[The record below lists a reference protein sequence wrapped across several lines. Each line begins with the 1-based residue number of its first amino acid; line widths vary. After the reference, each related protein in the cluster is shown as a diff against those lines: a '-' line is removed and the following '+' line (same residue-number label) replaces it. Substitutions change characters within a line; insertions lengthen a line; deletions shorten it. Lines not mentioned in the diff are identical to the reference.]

1 MSIELYEHNRIA
13 YESAISMLAET
24 GKAAVIH
31 PTGTGKSFIG
41 FKLCEDNPDKTVLW
55 LSPSEYIFKTQLEN
69 LKAAGGD
76 EPKNIR
82 FLTYAKLMN
91 MSEDEIAEIRPALCV
106 YDEYHRAGASQWQLG
121 VQRFLKLFPDVPI
134 LGLTATAIRYLDN
147 QRDMSEELFDGNV
160 ASEMTL
166 GEAIVRGILNPPKY
180 VLSVFAYQ
188 KDLEKYECRVRTAK
202 NKATRDAAEKYLEAL
217 RRALD
222 KADGLDVIFDKHM
235 TDRTG
240 KYIVFCANKEHMDEM
255 MEKTGE
261 WFHKVDEHPHVYS
274 VYADDPGASKS
285 FADFKADEDNTH
297 LRLLYCIDALNEGIH
312 VENVSGVI
320 LLRPTVSPII
330 YKQQIGRALSASKS
344 KEPVIFDI
352 VNNIAGLYSIDSIE
366 DEMQEVVQYYQFLG
380 ESKYVV
386 NDRFRVVDAVE
397 DCRRLFDE
405 LEDTLSASW
414 DFMYAEAKAYYEE
427 NGDLLPTQSYVT
439 ENGMKLGKWLVTQRI
454 NYRNRSGISQARID
468 KLNAI
473 GMNWQTLH
481 ERQWDEGFA
490 LAQSYYTDHGNLE
503 TSPDMS
509 EKLSDWLVRQRQKQ
523 REGKL
528 TDEQFTK
535 LSALGMVWEFEDAW
549 ERKFELAKEYYE
561 QHGDL
566 DIPATYKTD
575 DGTCLGAWYRGVRN
589 QYNGGTLTEERRQKL
604 ESIGMQ
610 WESVQARNWMQYYAL
625 AKKYYEEHGDLN
637 VNANYTTPDG
647 VKLGVWISGQRQNR
661 KKCVHITD
669 EQIRMLDEIG
679 MSWERSA
686 SKWDAAF
693 DYAKAYFDEHGA
705 LDVPAE
711 YKTDDGFALG
721 NWIVSQRKKHA
732 SGKLKPMQIKRLE
745 SIGMLWDVSDEQWR
759 RGYEHAKEY
768 FDKNG
773 NLDAGAR
780 YVSED
785 GYKLGVWLANQR
797 TKYRADSLTDKQ
809 RELLDKLGMRWQVLR
824 DRWQIGYEH
833 AKAYFTLHG
842 DLNVPSKY
850 VCDDGYALNNWIA
863 AQRKAYKDGKLSE
876 ERIRILRQIGMVWNT
891 NTDKWNRGYNYAQ
904 IYFTRGGS
912 IPIPQTYVTGDGYPL
927 GEWMRSQE
935 RRFRR
940 GALESDKVKR
950 LADIGV
956 VFGR

>member
-1 MSIELYEHNRIA
+1 MIELFEHNRIA
-13 YESAISMLAET
+13 YESAVSMLAET
-24 GKAAVIH
+24 GKAAVVH

-41 FKLCEDNPDKTVLW
+41 FKLCEDNSNKTVLW

-69 LKAAGGD
+69 LKVAGGD
-76 EPKNIR
+76 EPRNIR
-82 FLTYAKLMN
+82 FYTYAKLMN
-91 MSEDEIAEIRPALCV
+91 MSEEEIAEIRPTLCV
-106 YDEYHRAGASQWQLG
+106 CDEFHRAGASQWQLG

-134 LGLTATAIRYLDN
+134 LGLTATAIRYLDD
-147 QRDMSEELFDGNV
+147 QRDMAEELFDGNI

-180 VLSVFAYQ
+180 VTTVYAYS
-188 KDLEKYECRVRTAK
+188 KDLERFAQRAK
-202 NKATRDAAEKYLEAL
+202 RLRNKSQRDKAEQYLETL
-217 RRALD
+217 RRALEM
-222 KADGLDVIFDKHM
+222 ADGLDVVFDKHM

-261 WFHKVDEHPHVYS
+261 WFRRVDEHPHVYS
-274 VYADDPGASKS
+274 VYSDDPGASRS
-285 FADFKADEDNTH
+285 FKAFKADNDETH

-352 VNNIAGLYSIDSIE
+352 VNNFAGLYSIDSIE

-380 ESKYVV
+380 GSKYVV
-386 NDRFRVVDAVE
+386 NDRFRVIDAVE

-454 NYRNRSGISQARID
+454 NYRNRNGISQARID

-481 ERQWDEGFA
+481 ERQWDEGFM
-490 LAQSYYTDHGNLE
+490 LAQSYHIEHGNLE

-528 TDEQFTK
+528 TDEQFAK

-549 ERKFELAKEYYE
+549 GRKFELAKEYYA
-561 QHGDL
+561 QHGGL
-566 DIPATYKTD
+566 DIPATYKTE

-589 QYNGGTLTEERRQKL
+589 QFNSGTLTEERRQKL
-604 ESIGMQ
+604 ESIGIQ
-610 WESVQARNWMQYYAL
+610 WESVQARSWMQYYAL

-637 VNANYTTPDG
+637 VNVNYMTPDG

-661 KKCVHITD
+661 KKGQHITD
-669 EQIRMLDEIG
+669 EQVRLLNEIG

-686 SKWDAAF
+686 SKWDAAYE
-693 DYAKAYFDEHGA
+693 YAKAYFDEHGA

-721 NWIVSQRKKHA
+721 NWIVSQRKKYA
-732 SGKLKPMQIKRLE
+732 SGKLKLTQIKRLE

-759 RGYEHAKEY
+759 RGYEHAKKY

-780 YVSED
+780 YVCED

-797 TKYRADSLTDKQ
+797 TKYRTDSLTDEQ

-833 AKAYFTLHG
+833 AKAYFKLYE

-850 VCDDGYALNNWIA
+850 VCDDGYALHSWISS
-863 AQRKAYKDGKLSE
+863 QRRAYKDGKLSE
-876 ERIRILRQIGMVWNT
+876 ERIRLLRQIGMVWNT
-891 NTDKWNRGYNYAQ
+891 NTDKWNRGYDHAQ
-904 IYFTRGGS
+904 TYFTRGGS

-950 LADIGV
+950 LADIGI